1 MSSDETAIHSVQDLI
16 HSIIKNVDK
25 TIELIKEN
33 DEYQTI
39 RRYDTR
45 MDYSMG
51 FWDGFFYGATL
62 VSTLSFCMIYYLK

>member
-1 MSSDETAIHSVQDLI
+1 MSSDETPIHSVKDLI

-25 TIELIKEN
+25 TVELIKEN
-33 DEYQTI
+33 QEYQTV

-62 VSTLSFCMIYYLK
+62 ISTLSFGMIYYLK